1 MKTTLKS
8 IALAGALAGGI
19 TGLASANTI
28 QYVHIVGAPAYR
40 QDSIAV
46 INSIVSTFSGAGET
60 DSTSSGA
67 GNASA
72 EQWYIPNYTS
82 GVDLVVSASF
92 TGSTAGVEAVS
103 SANTALAQKFIPDAT
118 STQTG
123 ISSPTN
129 GSSITISELHVPD
142 FTLSDTFQATT
153 PFNGAVTLRQGTTG
167 TSHNPY
173 TFSSLSAT
181 QLAIEPYV
189 WVGTPGLA
197 ARGVTNITT
206 AQAQLLYKNG
216 KLPLAFFTG
225 KSSDETSFV
234 YALSRDPGSGSRL
247 IAVSETGVGVT
258 TSIKTYEP
266 TVTGATADSSGNY
279 VKGTISGTVPLYP
292 AGVIASTQIYDPSAG
307 DTGYPSFGTANQL
320 GELAAITSTP
330 TVNST
335 TPSQAEY
342 FIGYF
347 NPTDSAEAEAAGSE
361 QLTYNGTAYS
371 ALNLDEG
378 LYSFWSYEQLEALP
392 TLAGNQLSFAN
403 AIIAAWPSATLVSGV
418 QLTGVNVSRT
428 VDGGPITAIY

>member
-1 MKTTLKS
+1 
-8 IALAGALAGGI
+8 
-19 TGLASANTI
+19 LASANTI
-28 QYVHIVGAPAYR
+28 QYVHIAGAPAYR

-46 INSIVSTFSGAGET
+46 INAIVGTFAGAGET

-92 TGSTAGVEAVS
+92 TGSTAGVESVAS
-103 SANTALAQKFIPDAT
+103 GATALEQKFIPDAT
-118 STQTG
+118 STQAG
-123 ISSPTN
+123 IASPVN
-129 GSSITISELHVPD
+129 GSSITISETHVPD
-142 FTLSDTFQATT
+142 FSLSDTFQATT
-153 PFNGAVTLRQGTTG
+153 PFNGSVTLRQGATG

-266 TVTGATADSSGNY
+266 TVTGATADSSGNF
-279 VKGTISGTVPLYP
+279 VKGTIAGTVPLYP
-292 AGVIASTQIYDPSAG
+292 AGLIASTQIYDPNAG

-320 GELAAITSTP
+320 GLLAAITSIP
-330 TVNST
+330 AVNSSS
-335 TPSQAEY
+335 PSTAEY
-342 FIGYF
+342 FVGYF
-347 NPTDSAEAEAAGSE
+347 NPTDSTEAEAAGSE

-378 LYSFWSYEQLEALP
+378 LYSFWSYEQLLAQP

-403 AIIAAWPSATLVSGV
+403 AIIAAWPNATLVSGV
-418 QLTGVNVSRT
+418 QLTGVNVSRS

>member
-1 MKTTLKS
+1 MKTKLKT

-19 TGLASANTI
+19 AGLASANTI
-28 QYVHIVGAPAYR
+28 QYVHIAGAPAYR

-46 INSIVSTFSGAGET
+46 INSVVSGFSGAGET

-82 GVDLVVSASF
+82 GVDLVISASF

-103 SANTALAQKFIPDAT
+103 SANSALAQKFIPDAT
-118 STQTG
+118 STQAAIG
-123 ISSPTN
+123 SPTN

-153 PFNGAVTLRQGTTG
+153 PFNGTVTLRQGTTG
-167 TSHNPY
+167 TSHNTY
-173 TFSSLSAT
+173 TFSSLSGT

-206 AQAQLLYKNG
+206 AEAQLLYKNG
-216 KLPLAFFTG
+216 KLPLSFFTG
-225 KSSDETSFV
+225 NNSDETSFV

-266 TVTGATADSSGNY
+266 TVTGATADGSGNF
-279 VKGTISGTVPLYP
+279 VHGTISGSVPLYP
-292 AGVIASTQIYDPSAG
+292 AGLIASTQIYDPNAG

-335 TPSQAEY
+335 SPSTAEY
-342 FIGYF
+342 FVGYF
-347 NPTDSAEAEAAGSE
+347 NPTDSAEAEAAGAE
-361 QLTYNGTAYS
+361 QLTYNGTTYS
-371 ALNLDEG
+371 AASLREG
-378 LYSFWSYEQLEALP
+378 AYTFWSYEQLFSLP
-392 TLAGNQLSFAN
+392 TLSGNQLSFAN
-403 AIIAAWPSATLVSGV
+403 AIVAAWPSASLVSGV
-418 QLTGVNVSRT
+418 QLSGVNVSRT
-428 VDGGPITAIY
+428 VDGGPITED